1 MGKTP
6 QHACW
11 RCRAAYILVCLA
23 LWSGSALAQGPQHE
37 FTGTAGAFV
46 AERMVSGLSPP
57 RAIEF
62 LPDGEALVSQQTAGV
77 LSRFNFASGQRVDI
91 TGMPPVLVH
100 DGAGLFDLE
109 LHPQYA
115 DNGWVYVSYAEGDE
129 QRNTLVLDRIRIDG
143 SQVAARERIFTADA
157 WSEISQHYGAR
168 IQFSQGYVY
177 LSIGD
182 RQHPD
187 QSQDLSNH
195 VGTIVRLHDDG
206 RVPEDNPFV
215 GSDEQRQPARPE
227 IWSYGHRNP
236 QGLFVHPQTGELWS
250 HEHGPRGGDELNL
263 VVRGGNY
270 GWPVISYGFEYS
282 GGPIGMGIVRQE
294 GMEQP
299 VWVYVPSIAPSD
311 LMVYQGE
318 AFPGWQGSFL
328 LGSLAYVHL
337 NRLQLADGQVV
348 LEERLASGLL
358 GRIRCID
365 TDALGRIYL
374 GSDSGEIWRLRPR

>member
-115 DNGWVYVSYAEGDE
+115 DNGWVYVSYA
-129 QRNTLVLDRIRIDG
+129 
-143 SQVAARERIFTADA
+143 
-157 WSEISQHYGAR
+157 
-168 IQFSQGYVY
+168 
-177 LSIGD
+177 
-182 RQHPD
+182 
-187 QSQDLSNH
+187 
-195 VGTIVRLHDDG
+195 
-206 RVPEDNPFV
+206 
-215 GSDEQRQPARPE
+215 
-227 IWSYGHRNP
+227 
-236 QGLFVHPQTGELWS
+236 
-250 HEHGPRGGDELNL
+250 
-263 VVRGGNY
+263 
-270 GWPVISYGFEYS
+270 
-282 GGPIGMGIVRQE
+282 
-294 GMEQP
+294 
-299 VWVYVPSIAPSD
+299 
-311 LMVYQGE
+311 
-318 AFPGWQGSFL
+318 
-328 LGSLAYVHL
+328 
-337 NRLQLADGQVV
+337 
-348 LEERLASGLL
+348 
-358 GRIRCID
+358 
-365 TDALGRIYL
+365 
-374 GSDSGEIWRLRPR
+374 